1 MSNALGKRKRAAPAK
16 GKEET
21 TEPDNTADIQALL
34 RQHFE
39 ARFGSLS
46 GIAPP
51 KPKDEDEDD
60 DPDSDDYGSDSDN
73 ISNSDSDEWG
83 GISEDDDDGT
93 SPPNTH
99 INPSTISNPPPSQ
112 NPPKSK

>member
-16 GKEET
+16 GNEEA

-46 GIAPP
+46 GIAPQ
-51 KPKDEDEDD
+51 KPEDEDEDD
-60 DPDSDDYGSDSDN
+60 DPDSDDYDSDSEN
-73 ISNSDSDEWG
+73 NSGSDSDEWG

-93 SPPNTH
+93 TPHPP
-99 INPSTISNPPPSQ
+99 PSSTTTTNPPPSQ

>member
-46 GIAPP
+46 GIAPQ
-51 KPKDEDEDD
+51 KPEDEDEDEDD
-60 DPDSDDYGSDSDN
+60 DSEDYDSDSDN
-73 ISNSDSDEWG
+73 NSGSDSDEWG
-83 GISEDDDDGT
+83 GISEDDDDGNT
-93 SPPNTH
+93 PTLPAPPQPQLT
-99 INPSTISNPPPSQ
+99 PPTSQ

>member
-16 GKEET
+16 GKEEN
-21 TEPDNTADIQALL
+21 TEPDDTAGIQALL

-46 GIAPP
+46 GIAPQ
-51 KPKDEDEDD
+51 KPEDEGEDD
-60 DPDSDDYGSDSDN
+60 DSDDYDSDSDN
-73 ISNSDSDEWG
+73 NSGSDSDEWG

-93 SPPNTH
+93 TPCPPTSLHNH
-99 INPSTISNPPPSQ
+99 N
-112 NPPKSK
+112 